1 MFQYTIKDGYDILR
15 DYNVDRERGLSSE
28 EAASRLEKFGPNEIA
43 GREVNWRSILLRQ
56 FKSPFIYL
64 LIFASILA
72 LALGEV
78 IDGLLIF
85 LFLAINAS
93 LGFYQEYRS
102 EKTVELLKKYVV
114 SYSKVLRGGEI
125 ISINSSELV
134 PGDIVIVQTG
144 DRISADIRF
153 IEAANLTV
161 DETILTGESI
171 SIHKTIDALKK
182 EASDYYEAV
191 NLGFAGTSVLNG
203 EGRGIVIGTGANTA
217 MGKIARL
224 TGQARH
230 ISNFEKGISSF
241 SKFILKLVGVTLLF
255 VFAANVFIKGDKI
268 DVAELVL
275 FSIALAVS
283 VIPEA
288 LPVVTTFSL
297 SRGARRLAKQKVVV
311 KRLSAVEDLGGI
323 EVLCTDKTG
332 TLTENSLAISSIYRK
347 SHPDIMLYA
356 NLAASSAGKKRLEPF
371 DIALWTKLG
380 DGFKKKIENYSRVA
394 EVPFNPETR
403 RNTVVVLNNGR
414 HELIT
419 RGAPEVIVD
428 FCPELTHEDKKDIN
442 YWIKAEGINGHRVL
456 AIAKK
461 ELKGKDIDIEKND
474 QEYTFAGLISFVDS
488 IKSSAYGAIEQ
499 AEALGV
505 KIKILTGDS
514 KEVAGAVAHQIGLV
528 KSLGEV
534 ITATE
539 LERMPNLKR
548 EKALLKYAVF
558 ARVSPEQKYR
568 IIKSLQEKYE
578 VGFLGEGINDAPA
591 LKIAGVSL
599 VVDKAA
605 DIAREAADIVLLKK
619 SLKVILDG
627 IEEGRIV
634 FANTSKYIIAT
645 LASNFGNFFA
655 VAIASL
661 MIDFLPML
669 PLQILLV
676 NLLSDFPMIA
686 ISTDA
691 VDKKELKSPQRYN
704 VRDIVL
710 LAIVLGIVS
719 AVFDFIFFGL
729 FFRVSPG
736 VLQTNWFIGS
746 ILTEL
751 VFLFSIRG
759 KGFFLKAK
767 PPSAVL
773 SGLTI
778 LAFLA
783 TVILPY
789 SSIGQTVFSFLRPSV
804 YHITLILSIVAVY
817 FICTEIVKLL
827 YYRSL
832 NNLRVK
838 A

>member
-1 MFQYTIKDGYDILR
+1 MFQYTIKDGRDILK
-15 DYNVDRERGLSSE
+15 DYNVEREKGLSRE
-28 EAASRLEKFGPNEIA
+28 EAASRLVKFGPNEVA
-43 GREVNWRSILLRQ
+43 GQEAAWWSILLRQ

-72 LALGEV
+72 LALGEI
-78 IDGLLIF
+78 IDALLIF
-85 LFLAINAS
+85 LFLAINAG

-102 EKTVELLKKYVV
+102 EKTIELLKKYVV
-114 SYSKVLRGGEI
+114 SYSKVLRGGKI
-125 ISINSSELV
+125 ISINSKELA
-134 PGDIVIVQTG
+134 PGDIIIVETG
-144 DRISADIRF
+144 DRIPADIRF
-153 IEAANLTV
+153 IEAASLTV

-171 SIHKTIDALKK
+171 SVHKTVDALKE

-191 NLGFAGTSVLNG
+191 NLGFAGTTVLNG
-203 EGRGIVIGTGANTA
+203 EARGIVIGTGANTA

-224 TGQARH
+224 TGQTRH

-255 VFAANVFIKGDKI
+255 VFAANVFIKGDKL
-268 DVAELVL
+268 DLAELTL

-297 SRGARRLAKQKVVV
+297 SRGARKLAKKKVVV

-332 TLTENSLAISSIYRK
+332 TLTENSLVVSGVYHK
-347 SHPDIMLYA
+347 SLPDTILYA
-356 NLAASSAGKKRLEPF
+356 NLAASSVEKKKLEPF
-371 DIALWTKLG
+371 DIALWEKLG
-380 DGFKKKIENYSRVA
+380 DEFKKKIKNYSRVA
-394 EVPFNPETR
+394 EMPFNPESK
-403 RNTVVVLNNGR
+403 RNIVAMSNNGQY
-414 HELIT
+414 ELIT

-428 FCPELTHEDKKDIN
+428 FCPELNNENKKEIN
-442 YWIKAEGINGHRVL
+442 RWIRDEGRQGRRVL
-456 AIAKK
+456 AIAKR
-461 ELKGKDIDIEKND
+461 ELRSKDIDIEKND
-474 QEYTFAGLISFVDS
+474 HGYLFVGLVSFADL
-488 IKSSAYGAIEQ
+488 IKSSAYEAVQQAIS
-499 AEALGV
+499 LGV

-514 KEVAGAVAHQIGLV
+514 KEVAGAVAHQIGLIE
-528 KSLGEV
+528 SPEEV
-534 ITATE
+534 VTAAE
-539 LERMPNLKR
+539 FASMPNSKK

-558 ARVSPEQKYR
+558 ARVSPEQKYN
-568 IIKSLQEKYE
+568 IIKILQEKYE

-591 LKIAGVSL
+591 LKVAGVSL

-619 SLKVILDG
+619 SLQVILDG
-627 IEEGRIV
+627 IEEGRVV
-634 FANTSKYIIAT
+634 FANTSKYITST

-686 ISTDA
+686 ISTDT
-691 VDKKELKSPQRYN
+691 VDKKELKSPQKYN
-704 VRDIVL
+704 IKDIAI
-710 LAIVLGIVS
+710 LAIVLGFVS
-719 AVFDFIFFGL
+719 TVFDFIFFGL
-729 FFRVSPG
+729 FFRISPG

-751 VFLFSIRG
+751 VFLFSVRS
-759 KGFFLKAK
+759 KDFFLKSK

-773 SGLTI
+773 LVLTI
-778 LAFLA
+778 LAFLV
-783 TVILPY
+783 TIILPY
-789 SSIGQTVFSFLRPSV
+789 SGLGQAVFNFTRPSV
-804 YHITLILSIVAVY
+804 YHLTLILSIVAVY
-817 FICTEIVKLL
+817 FVCTEMVKLI
-827 YYRSL
+827 YHKSL
-832 NNLRVK
+832 NRLNFK
-838 A
+838 S

>member
-1 MFQYTIKDGYDILR
+1 MFQYTIKDSYDILR
-15 DYNVDRERGLSSE
+15 DYNVDREKGLSSQ
-28 EAASRLEKFGPNEIA
+28 EAASRLEKFGPNEVV
-43 GREVNWRSILLRQ
+43 GREVTWWSILLRQ
-56 FKSPFIYL
+56 FRSPFIYL

-78 IDGLLIF
+78 IDALLIF

-114 SYSKVLRGGEI
+114 SYSKVLRGGKI
-125 ISINSSELV
+125 ISINSKELV
-134 PGDIVIVQTG
+134 PGDIIIVETG
-144 DRISADIRF
+144 DRIPADIRF
-153 IEAANLTV
+153 IEAVNLTV

-171 SIHKTIDALKK
+171 SVHKTIDALKK
-182 EASDYYEAV
+182 EASDYYEAL

-203 EGRGIVIGTGANTA
+203 EARGIVIATGANTA

-224 TGQARH
+224 TSQARH

-241 SKFILKLVGVTLLF
+241 SKFILKLVGITLLF
-255 VFAANVFIKGDKI
+255 VFAANVFIKGDKL
-268 DVAELVL
+268 DLAELVL

-297 SRGARRLAKQKVVV
+297 SRGARKLAKKKVVV

-323 EVLCTDKTG
+323 EVLCVDKTG
-332 TLTENSLAISSIYRK
+332 TLTENSLVVSSVYHK
-347 SHPDIMLYA
+347 SHPDTILYA
-356 NLAASSAGKKRLEPF
+356 NLAASSVEKKKLEPF
-371 DIALWTKLG
+371 DIALWKKLS
-380 DGFKKKIENYSRVA
+380 DEFKKKIKNYSRVA
-394 EVPFNPETR
+394 DVPFNPETR
-403 RNTVVVLNNGR
+403 RNTVAVLNNGR

-428 FCPELTHEDKKDIN
+428 FCPELNNENKKDIN
-442 YWIKAEGINGHRVL
+442 RWIRDEGRQGHRVL

-461 ELKGKDIDIEKND
+461 ELRSKDIDIEKND
-474 QEYTFAGLISFVDS
+474 HGYFFVGLVSFVDL
-488 IKSSAYGAIEQ
+488 IKSSAYEAIEQ

-514 KEVAGAVAHQIGLV
+514 KEVAGAVAHQIGLI
-528 KSLGEV
+528 KSPEEV

-539 LERMPNLKR
+539 FESMSNSKR
-548 EKALLKYAVF
+548 EKALLEYAVF

-568 IIKSLQEKYE
+568 IIKILQEKYE

-686 ISTDA
+686 ISTDT
-691 VDKKELKSPQRYN
+691 VDKKDLRLPQKYN
-704 VRDIVL
+704 VKDIVI

-729 FFRVSPG
+729 FFRISPG

-746 ILTEL
+746 VLTEL

-767 PPSAVL
+767 PPSAILFVL
-773 SGLTI
+773 TTA
-778 LAFLA
+778 AFLA

-789 SSIGQTVFSFLRPSV
+789 SGFGQSVFSFLRPSV

-832 NNLRVK
+832 NNSRVK